1 MPKATASGTS
11 RASTTASAIKT
22 AITSATTLP
31 KLQDKAPMP
40 ARKAQPARAGRPPGR
55 HPDET
60 RERILNVAEGLFARN
75 GYNGTSLREVA
86 SAAELQTAA
95 IGYHYPSKEELFD
108 TVVRRR
114 AAVMSEWRQRALQQM
129 RGRQGVAP
137 IALDDL
143 VRAYVQPFYES
154 ASHGDPG
161 WRNYA
166 ALMGRLANS
175 TLGTEVIARHYDAT
189 ARQYLDEFKRA
200 LPRVPEASVI
210 DGFTFM
216 VASMLALCANT
227 GRAQRLAGPGEVERP
242 LTEPFSNLVMFL
254 VSGFLA
260 LPAHSPKRK
269 PTSQATNK
277 APSKPVI
284 EPISKPVL
292 KPAPKPLLKAT
303 MRASAGKVTSKVGA
317 P

>member
-1 MPKATASGTS
+1 MPKAIATATS
-11 RASTTASAIKT
+11 RESISASAVKPAT
-22 AITSATTLP
+22 ALP

-40 ARKAQPARAGRPPGR
+40 ARKSQPARAGRPPGR

-75 GYNGTSLREVA
+75 GYNGTSLRDVA
-86 SAAELQTAA
+86 GAAQLQTAA

-114 AAVMSEWRQRALQQM
+114 AVVMSEWRQRVLQQM

-154 ASHGDPG
+154 ASHGDAG

-175 TLGTEVIARHYDAT
+175 TLGTEVIARHYDPT

-200 LPRVPEASVI
+200 MPGVPEASVI

-227 GRAQRLAGPGEVERP
+227 GRAQRLASAKDLARP

-260 LPAHSPKRK
+260 LPAQSPKRRSTVRNTVRSTVK
-269 PTSQATNK
+269 STVKN
-277 APSKPVI
+277 
-284 EPISKPVL
+284 ISKSIGKSPC
-292 KPAPKPLLKAT
+292 KTASKAT
-303 MRASAGKVTSKVGA
+303 TKSSAGKFVSKVST